1 MKDFFKFMFA
11 SMLGFILTSII
22 IFFLFMG
29 FFMALVAMTKSD
41 DVAVDQKSILHLS
54 LDYPIT
60 DRASKNPLMFYD
72 FESFKLNPG
81 LNEILKNIE
90 KAKKDDRIQGIFLDL
105 GNIQAGLATTFE
117 IRKALEKFK
126 ESGKF
131 IYTYGSVI
139 PQKSYYLATVSDKIF
154 LNPEGYVEFRGY
166 YGQTM
171 FIKGLLEKLEIEPQ
185 IIRHGKF
192 KSAIEPL
199 ILDKMSE
206 ANKERTLAFI
216 SSMWNESLEDI
227 SKSRNIEV
235 SKLNQIEDELVGQQ
249 AAKAYEL
256 HLIDSLTYYDEFLNI
271 LANELN
277 IEIVEKKNL
286 ISLSKYVDA
295 RIKDSKKKRSR
306 DKIAV
311 IYAEGDIIQGEGDEN
326 SIGSDKISRAIRQA
340 RLDESIKAIVF
351 RVNSPG
357 GDALASD
364 IILREVNLAKK
375 EKPVV
380 VSMGNLAASGGYY
393 IACGADKILANPT
406 TITGSI
412 GVFGFIPNFQKFFS
426 NKLGITFDDV
436 KTNENSDFFSVTK
449 PLSEYQHGIIKKE
462 IERIYDTFIHHVID
476 GRNMSYEDVDEI
488 AQGRVWSGADA
499 INLGLID
506 ELGGL
511 DEAIKAAVE
520 LAELEDYRIVELP
533 KQKELFEQ
541 LIEDIF
547 GETRTRLIQK
557 ELGANYKYYKY
568 IKEVS
573 EMEGIQARLPFEITI
588 N

>member
-206 ANKERTLAFI
+206 ANKEQTLAFI

-235 SKLNQIEDELVGQQ
+235 SKLNQIANELVGQQ

-271 LANELN
+271 LANELD
-277 IEIVEKKNL
+277 IEVVKKKNL